1 MQYNSSL
8 FYTLYV
14 GITNRLTIF
23 FQCILS
29 RCVWDNMKMAFGCI
43 TLLRSMEEVFDDRA
57 VIQLY
62 KDPTFNLF
70 LLSGQF
76 GQCGEIATRWQ

>member
-1 MQYNSSL
+1 
-8 FYTLYV
+8 
-14 GITNRLTIF
+14 
-23 FQCILS
+23 
-29 RCVWDNMKMAFGCI
+29 MKMAFGCI

-76 GQCGEIATRWQ
+76 EQCGEIATRWQ

>member
-1 MQYNSSL
+1 
-8 FYTLYV
+8 
-14 GITNRLTIF
+14 LTIF
-23 FQCILS
+23 FQCILL
-29 RCVWDNMKMAFGCI
+29 RCVWDNMKMAFGWI
-43 TLLRSMEEVFDDRA
+43 TLLRSMEEVFDDRV

-76 GQCGEIATRWQ
+76 EQCGEIATRWQ

>member
-1 MQYNSSL
+1 
-8 FYTLYV
+8 
-14 GITNRLTIF
+14 
-23 FQCILS
+23 
-29 RCVWDNMKMAFGCI
+29 MKMAFGWI
-43 TLLRSMEEVFDDRA
+43 TLLRSMEEVFDDRV

-76 GQCGEIATRWQ
+76 EQCGEIATRWQ